1 MMSEAL
7 RIAETFPGYSREDW
21 AAMVEKALKGQPISR
36 LTTKTVDGTE
46 ISPIFER
53 AVGKAPLA
61 MRPQD
66 TTWAVCQRMD
76 HPDAAKANDQVL
88 NDLMNGVNMISI
100 AFAGSAA
107 ARGFGLAAEKDVL
120 AKALNEVLMDLI
132 AFRLEAGAAG
142 DAAAKAF
149 SDVVADKGADAA
161 SVKVSFGLDPI
172 GCFAST
178 GALPADWAATLVSTI
193 KDLKAKGFK
202 GPFITVDARPYHD
215 AGATDAQELGA
226 VLATIVAYW
235 RALED
240 AGFEASEA
248 LGMIDVVLCVEADQ
262 FASLAKMRAM
272 RHLWALL
279 LESAGVDFL
288 PLTIHAE
295 SSWAMMT
302 RLDPYVNILR
312 ETTAC
317 FAAGVGGADSV
328 CIVPHTIALGLPT
341 SHDRRISR
349 NLQTMLLEESNLYR
363 VTDPAAGS
371 GYVESLTEE
380 TGSIAWALFQQV
392 EKAGGAVEA
401 LKKGLLVDAIAKS
414 NEVRGKLVA
423 TRRAALTG
431 ASAFPNIDEKD
442 VEVEAVA
449 PIALAV
455 PAAGESCT
463 PLKAMRVSEPYE
475 ALRAAAK
482 AAGNPPI
489 FFANMGRIADFTA
502 RATWTKNFFEAGG
515 IRSLS
520 DKGYN
525 EAAEAVADFK
535 ASGASIAAIVG
546 PDGLYEEKGADFAKA
561 LKEAGAKMV
570 YIAGRPKDIMEALSA
585 AGVDSF
591 AFESCD
597 VLAELIKIHD
607 VLGIAPVA
615 KAEA

>member
-61 MRPQD
+61 MRPKD
-66 TTWAVCQRMD
+66 TPWAVCQRMD
-76 HPDAAKANDQVL
+76 HPDAAKANELVL
-88 NDLMNGVNMISI
+88 NDLLNGVNMISI
-100 AFAGSAA
+100 PFAGSAA
-107 ARGFGLAAEKDVL
+107 ARGYGLAADKDVL
-120 AKALNEVLMDLI
+120 AKALNEVVMDLI
-132 AFRLEAGAAG
+132 AFRLETGAAG

-149 SDVVADKGADAA
+149 ADVVADKGADAA

-178 GALPADWAATLVSTI
+178 GALPSDWAANLVSTI

-202 GPFITVDARPYHD
+202 GPFITADARPYHD
-215 AGATDAQELGA
+215 AGASDAQELGA
-226 VLATIVAYW
+226 VAATIVAYW
-235 RALED
+235 RVLEE

-248 LGMIDVVLCVEADQ
+248 LGMIDVVLSVEANQ

-272 RHLWALL
+272 RHLWALIV
-279 LESAGVDFL
+279 EAAGVEFL
-288 PLTIHAE
+288 PLSIHAE
-295 SSWAMMT
+295 TSWAMMT

-328 CIVPHTIALGLPT
+328 CIVPHTMALGLPT
-341 SHDRRISR
+341 WHDRRISR
-349 NLQTMLLEESNLYR
+349 NLQTMLIEESNLYR

-371 GYVESLTEE
+371 GYVESMTDE
-380 TGSIAWALFQQV
+380 TGAIAWSLFQEA

-401 LKKGLLVDAIAKS
+401 LKKGLFVDAIAKS
-414 NEVRGKLVA
+414 NDARNKVIA

-431 ASAFPNIDEKD
+431 ASAFPNIEEKD
-442 VEVEAVA
+442 VEVVDVA
-449 PIALAV
+449 PIALAL
-455 PAAGESCT
+455 PAAGETCT
-463 PLKAMRVSEPYE
+463 PLKVVRLSEPYE
-475 ALRAAAK
+475 ALRDAAK
-482 AAGNPPI
+482 AAGNPPV

-515 IRSLS
+515 VKALS
-520 DKGYN
+520 DKGYTDPT
-525 EAAEAVADFK
+525 EAVADFK
-535 ASGASIAAIVG
+535 ASGAAIAAIVG
-546 PDGLYEEKGADFAKA
+546 PDGLYEENGAAFAKA

-570 YIAGRPKDIMEALSA
+570 YIAGRPKDLMEALSA

-597 VLAELIKIHD
+597 VLAELNKIHD

>member
-61 MRPQD
+61 MRPKD
-66 TTWAVCQRMD
+66 APWAVCQRMD
-76 HPDAAKANDQVL
+76 HPDAAKANELIL
-88 NDLMNGVNMISI
+88 NDLLNGVNMISI
-100 AFAGSAA
+100 PFAGSAA
-107 ARGFGLAAEKDVL
+107 ARGYGLAAEKDVL
-120 AKALNEVLMDLI
+120 AKALNEVVMDLI
-132 AFRLEAGAAG
+132 AFRLETGAAG

-149 SDVVADKGADAA
+149 ADVVADKSADAA
-161 SVKVSFGLDPI
+161 SLKVSFGLDPI

-178 GALPADWAATLVSTI
+178 GALPSDWAATLVSTI

-202 GPFITVDARPYHD
+202 GPFITADARPYHD
-215 AGATDAQELGA
+215 AGASDAQELGA
-226 VLATIVAYW
+226 VAATIVAYW
-235 RALED
+235 RVLEE

-248 LGMIDVVLCVEADQ
+248 LGMIDVVLSVEANQ

-272 RHLWALL
+272 RHLWALIV
-279 LESAGVDFL
+279 EAAGVDFL
-288 PLTIHAE
+288 PLSIHAE
-295 SSWAMMT
+295 TSWAMMT

-328 CIVPHTIALGLPT
+328 CIVPHTMALGLPT
-341 SHDRRISR
+341 WHDRRISR
-349 NLQTMLLEESNLYR
+349 NLQTMLIEESNLYR

-371 GYVESLTEE
+371 GYVESMTDE
-380 TGSIAWALFQQV
+380 TGSIAWALFQEV

-401 LKKGLLVDAIAKS
+401 LKKGLFLDAIAKS
-414 NEVRGKLVA
+414 NDARSKLIA

-431 ASAFPNIDEKD
+431 ASAFPNIEEKD
-442 VEVEAVA
+442 VEVVDVA
-449 PIALAV
+449 PVALAL
-455 PAAGESCT
+455 PAAGEACT
-463 PLKAMRVSEPYE
+463 PLKAVRLSEPYE
-475 ALRAAAK
+475 ALREAAK
-482 AAGNPPI
+482 AAGNPPV

-515 IRSLS
+515 IKALS
-520 DKGYN
+520 DKGYTDPAD
-525 EAAEAVADFK
+525 AAADFK
-535 ASGASIAAIVG
+535 ASGAAIAAIVG
-546 PDGLYEEKGADFAKA
+546 PDALYEENGAAFAKA

-570 YIAGRPKDIMEALSA
+570 YIAGRPKELMEALSA

-597 VLAELIKIHD
+597 VLAELNKIHD
-607 VLGIAPVA
+607 ALGIAPVA

>member
-46 ISPIFER
+46 IPPIFER

-61 MRPQD
+61 MRPKD

-76 HPDAAKANDQVL
+76 HPDAAKANELVL
-88 NDLMNGVNMISI
+88 NDLVNGVNMVCIP
-100 AFAGSAA
+100 FAGSAS
-107 ARGFGLAAEKDVL
+107 ARGFGLAADKEVL
-120 AKALNEVLMDLI
+120 AKALNEVVVDLI
-132 AFRLEAGAAG
+132 AFRLETGAAG

-149 SDVVADKGADAA
+149 ADVVAEKGADAA

-178 GALPADWAATLVSTI
+178 GALPADWAATLASTI

-202 GPFITVDARPYHD
+202 GPFVTADGRPYHD

-226 VLATIVAYW
+226 VVATIVAYW
-235 RALED
+235 RALEE
-240 AGFEASEA
+240 AGFDAAEA
-248 LGMIDVVLCVEADQ
+248 LGTIDVVLSVEADQ
-262 FASLAKMRAM
+262 FASLAKMRAI
-272 RHLWALL
+272 RHLWANL
-279 LESAGVDFL
+279 LEAAGVDFL
-288 PLTIHAE
+288 PLTVHAE
-295 SSWAMMT
+295 TSWSMMT

-317 FAAGVGGADSV
+317 FAAGVGGADSICV
-328 CIVPHTIALGLPT
+328 VPHTIALGLPGG
-341 SHDRRISR
+341 HDRRISR

-371 GYVESLTEE
+371 GYVESLTDE
-380 TGSIAWALFQQV
+380 TGAKAWALFQDA
-392 EKAGGAVEA
+392 EKAGGAVAA
-401 LKKGLLVDAIAKS
+401 LKAGLFADVIAKS
-414 NEVRGKLVA
+414 NEVRGKLLA

-442 VEVEAVA
+442 VAVLDVA

-463 PLKAMRVSEPYE
+463 PLKAVRLSEPYE
-475 ALRAAAK
+475 ALREAAK

-515 IRSLS
+515 IRSVS
-520 DKGYN
+520 DKGYA
-525 EAAEAVADFK
+525 EAAEAAADFK
-535 ASGASIAAIVG
+535 ASGAAIAAIVG
-546 PDGLYEEKGADFAKA
+546 PDALYEEKGTDFAKA

-570 YIAGRPKDIMEALSA
+570 YVAGRPKEIMEALSA
-585 AGVDSF
+585 AGVDAF

-597 VLAELIKIHD
+597 VLAELNKIHD
-607 VLGIAPVA
+607 ALGIAPVA
-615 KAEA
+615 KA